1 MSDDFPFTFG
11 DASDED
17 EGSAGLFCAPKT
29 KSSTRIKAPAE
40 QEPYHAQI
48 DEDGWFHRTG
58 KSVQE
63 LMMQDKN
70 GANKVK
76 MRADHYYMLRQYQ
89 EAYEIA
95 REYCEIVASN
105 DVRPVQGDGGLA
117 RSTIITNAEA
127 AGVLKVTDSKELQ
140 EMALRCALKL
150 GKTNEAAKL
159 ADELTLQD
167 TGVVF
172 LKAKAYMAVGRLS
185 DASLCLVQYQKTRSS
200 NYSIWRCL
208 AECLHQYSSQAE
220 GPQSSSSTIPTTTS
234 ATPTEQIVPILSL
247 ISVLRAIH
255 LMRCSTWSPAPYAQA
270 RFNRELKI
278 MEDLR
283 LELESCCGIN
293 PVWLLDDDGAPAES
307 ATHEAVAQS
316 RLEEYQRKVVLPA
329 QEALR
334 MLSGGTLGGSSC
346 AVEQEVVEYIVAA
359 WDAQL
364 IAPSPAGAAEDD
376 EDVDADATRARNK

>member
-29 KSSTRIKAPAE
+29 KNSARIKAPAE

-48 DEDGWFHRTG
+48 DEDGWFHHTG
-58 KSVQE
+58 KSVRE

-76 MRADHYYMLRQYQ
+76 MRADHYYMLRRYQ

-95 REYCEIVASN
+95 KEYCEIVASN
-105 DVRPVQGDGGLA
+105 DVRSVQGDGGLS
-117 RSTIITNAEA
+117 RSSTITDAGA

-140 EMALRCALKL
+140 EMAVRCALKL
-150 GKTNEAAKL
+150 GKTDEAAKL

-172 LKAKAYMAVGRLS
+172 LKAKAYMTVGR
-185 DASLCLVQYQKTRSS
+185 Y
-200 NYSIWRCL
+200 N
-208 AECLHQYSSQAE
+208 
-220 GPQSSSSTIPTTTS
+220 
-234 ATPTEQIVPILSL
+234 
-247 ISVLRAIH
+247 
-255 LMRCSTWSPAPYAQA
+255 APYAQM
-270 RFNRELKI
+270 RFDREMKVL
-278 MEDLR
+278 EVLR
-283 LELESCCGIN
+283 LELERSCGIN
-293 PVWLLDDDGAPAES
+293 VACALDGDGSPMDKV
-307 ATHEAVAQS
+307 TPEAAAQS

-329 QEALR
+329 QDTLR
-334 MLSGGTLGGSSC
+334 VLQEDTPDGSNC
-346 AVEQEVVEYIVAA
+346 PVEQEVVEFIVAA

-364 IAPSPAGAAEDD
+364 VAPSPTGATDDDD
-376 EDVDADATRARNK
+376 EDGDEARARNK